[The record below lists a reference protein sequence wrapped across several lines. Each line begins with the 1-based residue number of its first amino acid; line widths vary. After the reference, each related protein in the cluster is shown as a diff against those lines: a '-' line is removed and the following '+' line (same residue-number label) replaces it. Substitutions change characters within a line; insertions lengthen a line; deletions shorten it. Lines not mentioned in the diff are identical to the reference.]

1 MKNENKKLKKRK
13 ANINQEMEDIKEQER
28 LTLAKMTG
36 ELYEK

>member
-13 ANINQEMEDIKEQER
+13 AHINQEMEDIKEQER

-36 ELYEK
+36 SLYDK